1 MQSCEP
7 MTNANILIILADDSD
22 VADLEERLKN
32 LGHAVCGTLSCGRQA
47 IEKAPALHPDL
58 ALIDLALEGEVNGIE
73 VAEQLGREVPVVYLT
88 DGADADL
95 LQRAQETQ
103 PFGYVLKPID
113 ERQLHLSIQTAL
125 SLYARER
132 EHLHSKSELERT
144 VGELQQQ
151 KQLMETILE
160 SIREGVI
167 AIDENGKYLA
177 FNSSAKRMF
186 GDPEP
191 GLSLEQRSQA
201 YGLFLPDRVTLF
213 PAADLP
219 LTRAAVAGESADDVE
234 IFIRNAE
241 IPEGVFVSVNARPIH
256 RAGDWGRGG
265 VLTCRDITKYKERE
279 ADLEQVANELS
290 EQAQLFEAVV
300 NNVNDGV
307 ILADLT
313 DHILFINT
321 PARRMLGIGIDEEIL
336 DIPLSERSEKYGIFQ
351 PDRESYVP
359 AEQLPLVN
367 AVRGEDRAEVEFF
380 VRNES
385 HAAGMHV
392 GIRGHVLRHNPSR
405 RVKAGM
411 AIIRE
416 LTKEKALEKHLIQS
430 TDMAQPSEPVADVV
444 KIAAYEEMEG
454 RLEQTINELRDQT
467 QLLEA
472 ICDNIGDGII
482 VVDPIGQIVFANVT
496 TERIF
501 GTWIVDPEFSDWS
514 KVFGIFYPDI
524 KTHVPVEKLP
534 ITRAMMGEE
543 TDEME
548 LFIHNQKNPTGT
560 YVSTHCRPIFNS
572 DKTEVVAA
580 LAILRDLTEEKEAEA
595 RLAQTTDDLHNQ
607 TQLMETVFDSMSEG
621 IVVVGT
627 TGHVILANPS
637 VQRIFNMHTMEIDP
651 DKWSETYGIFYSDKE
666 TYVPTDQLPLAN
678 ALLNGEAT
686 GEQDFFVRNAHNA
699 AGSYVSASAYPLLG
713 SEGEVVAAIG
723 IIRDITKRKMAEDQL
738 EQTIDKLRDQTQLM
752 ETIFNSISDGVIV
765 ADEEGKFNM
774 FNPSAEQ
781 IVGIGMLD
789 IPPEEWT
796 ELYGVFYSDKK
807 THVPTDQ
814 LPLVRS
820 MNGEEIDDIELF
832 IRNEQKPDGVHIS
845 VSGRP
850 LMKEG
855 KEQNGGVVAFRD
867 VTQRKMAENALQE
880 TIDELRNQN
889 ELMEATFNSINDGII
904 VADSTGKFLYINP
917 GAKQILGNDTSRYEG
932 AWTTKPGTFFHTD
945 RETPIANE
953 DLPLPRAILKGES
966 TDDEDI
972 FIRNAER
979 PDGFCIRVSGRPLLA
994 ETGEVRRGVLTFRDV
1009 TEQLVAEEALTQ
1021 AFAQGRLEIVDTI
1034 LHNIGNAINSVTIGI
1049 ETVHRNLMDDSLM
1062 RRLSITAD
1070 AIERHREDWSDYIQN
1085 DPQGQ
1090 KLLPFVVALAK
1101 DFSQQRITWL
1111 NTIDRV
1117 KGRANHI
1124 ADIVRTQKALSSPSM
1139 VRKDIN
1145 LQDAI
1150 TSATRILQESLNSRD
1165 IKLTV
1170 HCENAPQEIRIQE
1183 SQFHQMLVN
1192 LIRNSIEAI
1201 DDLASAGGLE
1211 ETPCIQ
1217 IHAYSK
1223 GDFLYLDMCD
1233 NGIGI
1238 DIKDAKRLFA
1248 AGYTTKKT
1256 GSGLGLHSAANFVIG
1271 SGGKIRPLSDGIGQG
1286 TTMQVML
1293 RLEAIA
1299 PAQDIQDIDTP
1310 QNP

>member
-1 MQSCEP
+1 MQSCQP
-7 MTNANILIILADDSD
+7 MTNSNILLVLNDNSD
-22 VADLEERLKN
+22 VVDLEERLN
-32 LGHAVCGTLSCGRQA
+32 DLGHAVCGTLSCGRQA

-58 ALIDLALEGEVNGIE
+58 ALIDLALEGEVTGIE
-73 VAEQLGREVPVVYLT
+73 VAEQLGSEVPVVYLT
-88 DGADADL
+88 DGAEADL
-95 LQRAQETQ
+95 LPRAQATQ

-113 ERQLHLSIQTAL
+113 QRQLHLTIQTAL

-132 EHLHSKSELERT
+132 ERLHSRSELERT
-144 VGELQQQ
+144 VSELQYQI
-151 KQLMETILE
+151 QLMETIFE
-160 SIREGVI
+160 NIKDGVV
-167 AIDENGKYLA
+167 AIDENGKYVI
-177 FNSSAKRMF
+177 FNSSARRMF
-186 GDPEP
+186 GTPEP

-201 YGLFLPDRVTLF
+201 YGLFLPDRVTMF

-219 LTRAAVAGESADDVE
+219 LTRAAVAGESADDIEV
-234 IFIRNAE
+234 FVRNAE
-241 IPEGVFVSVNARPIH
+241 IPDGVFVSINARPIH
-256 RAGDWGRGG
+256 RAGGWERGG
-265 VLTCRDITKYKERE
+265 VITCRDITEYKERE
-279 ADLEQVANELS
+279 ADLEQATNELS

-307 ILADLT
+307 VLADLT
-313 DHILFINT
+313 DHILFMNT
-321 PARRMLGIGIDEEIL
+321 PARRILGIDIDEEIL
-336 DIPLSERSEKYGIFQ
+336 DLPLSERSKTYGIFQ
-351 PDRESYVP
+351 PDEESHVP

-367 AVRGEDRAEVEFF
+367 AVRGEDSDEVEFF
-380 VRNES
+380 IRNENN
-385 HAAGMHV
+385 AAGMHV

-416 LTKEKALEKHLIQS
+416 LTKEKALEKRLVQS
-430 TDMAQPSEPVADVV
+430 TDVAQSSEPVADTMNTADY
-444 KIAAYEEMEG
+444 KAMEV

-467 QLLEA
+467 QLMEA

-501 GTWIVDPEFSDWS
+501 GKWIVDPEFSDWS

-534 ITRAMMGEE
+534 IARAMMGEE

-548 LFIHNQKNPTGT
+548 LFIHNQKNPIGT
-560 YVSTHCRPIFNS
+560 YISAHCRPIFNS
-572 DKTEVVAA
+572 DKTEVVAV

-595 RLAQTTDDLHNQ
+595 RLAQTADELHSQ

-621 IVVVGT
+621 IVVVDAAS
-627 TGHVILANPS
+627 HVLLANPS
-637 VQRIFNMHTMEIDP
+637 VQRIFDMHTMEVDP
-651 DKWSETYGIFYSDKE
+651 NKWSETYGIFYSDEE

-686 GEQDFFVRNAHNA
+686 GEQNFFVRNAHNA
-699 AGSYVSASAYPLLG
+699 AGSYISASAYPLLN
-713 SEGEVVAAIG
+713 SKDEIVAAIG

-814 LPLVRS
+814 IPLVRS

-832 IRNEQKPDGVHIS
+832 IRNEQRPDGVHIS

-867 VTQRKMAENALQE
+867 ITQRKMAENALRE

-917 GAKQILGNDTSRYEG
+917 GAKQILGNDTARYEG

-979 PDGFCIRVSGRPLLA
+979 PDGFCIRASGRPLLD

-1034 LHNIGNAINSVTIGI
+1034 LHNIGNAINSVTTGI
-1049 ETVHRNLMDDSLM
+1049 ETIHRNLADDSLM
-1062 RRLSITAD
+1062 RLFSLLAD
-1070 AIERHREDWSDYIQN
+1070 AIAAHQEDWIDYIQN

-1090 KLLPFVVALAK
+1090 KVMPFVIALAK
-1101 DFSQQRITWL
+1101 DFSEERTRWM
-1111 NTIDRV
+1111 NVIDRV
-1117 KGRANHI
+1117 RGRANHI
-1124 ADIVRTQKALSSPSM
+1124 ADIVRTQKALSNPSM
-1139 VRKDIN
+1139 NRKDIN
-1145 LQDAI
+1145 LKNAI
-1150 TSATRILQESLNSRD
+1150 ASAARVLQESLSSRA
-1165 IKLTV
+1165 IELTV
-1170 HCENAPQEIRIQE
+1170 DCANAPQEIRIQE
-1183 SQFHQMLVN
+1183 SQFHQMVVN
-1192 LIRNSIEAI
+1192 LIKNSIEAI
-1201 DDLASAGGLE
+1201 EELADAGGLKE
-1211 ETPCIQ
+1211 APRIQ
-1217 IHAYSK
+1217 ICAYSE
-1223 GDFLYLDMCD
+1223 GDFLHLDIRD
-1233 NGIGI
+1233 DGIGI
-1238 DIKDAKRLFA
+1238 DMKDTKRIFA
-1248 AGYTTKKT
+1248 AGYTTKKM
-1256 GSGLGLHSAANFVIG
+1256 GSGLGLHSVANFIIG
-1271 SGGKIRPLSDGIGQG
+1271 SGGQIRPFSDGIGQG
-1286 TTMQVML
+1286 TTIKIML
-1293 RLEAIA
+1293 RLSAIV
-1299 PAQDIQDIDTP
+1299 PVQELDKIR
-1310 QNP
+1310 QN